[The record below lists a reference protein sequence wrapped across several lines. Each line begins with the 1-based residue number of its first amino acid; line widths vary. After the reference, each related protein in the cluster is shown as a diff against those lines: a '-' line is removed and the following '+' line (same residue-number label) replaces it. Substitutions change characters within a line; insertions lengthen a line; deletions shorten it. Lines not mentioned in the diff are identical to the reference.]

1 MIKIFDVAVCSF
13 DKHWKH
19 ECYDKVNVIYEK
31 RGGGVF
37 WELLDDRVRNRKT
50 RGYWQQLCKIWQ

>member
-13 DKHWKH
+13 VKHWKH

-31 RGGGVF
+31 RG
-37 WELLDDRVRNRKT
+37 E
-50 RGYWQQLCKIWQ
+50 GYFGNC